1 MRRLTIAMLLVAAGL
16 WPTIL
21 ESGDLTAYYVRY
33 PCVIMQCQDWHYV
46 LEAPGGKIDNQQ
58 RRLKFEGQKQSPGA
72 APCIAP

>member
-46 LEAPGGKIDNQQ
+46 LEAPGGKIVKVEENGHQA
-58 RRLKFEGQKQSPGA
+58 LGGQLA
-72 APCIAP
+72 EEIEV